1 MLSFN
6 FSRGLQD
13 QLFDWKYDSPHE
25 IQLHKFCNSFDEV
38 EINKKTER
46 TEVDH
51 QPRTVVESSSSSMIS
66 NNSQSLKV
74 FTIEKIQKF
83 SKVKDFSNRQD
94 VINKAALRKMRKY
107 YSDMF
112 KSANKK
118 LVRLRFC
125 NSKSSE
131 IMRAAKS
138 ILKNE
143 FGEEADIDELCY
155 YLIGIL
161 KIKSLWRIHW
171 NENIK
176 QEVNQY
182 LDWVRNYSKNKF
194 DKIFK
199 SESLKRLWANFKS
212 KACTDE
218 RFEYPI

>member
-13 QLFDWKYDSPHE
+13 QLLDCKYDSPHD
-25 IQLHKFCNSFDEV
+25 IQFNKFCNNFDEV

-46 TEVDH
+46 TEVYH
-51 QPRTVVESSSSSMIS
+51 QPRTKFESASPSMIS

-74 FTIEKIQKF
+74 FSIEKIPKF
-83 SKVKDFSNRQD
+83 LKVKDFSNRQD
-94 VINKAALRKMRKY
+94 VVNKAALRKMRKY

-131 IMRAAKS
+131 IIRAAKT

-161 KIKSLWRIHW
+161 KIKSL
-171 NENIK
+171 
-176 QEVNQY
+176 
-182 LDWVRNYSKNKF
+182 
-194 DKIFK
+194 
-199 SESLKRLWANFKS
+199 
-212 KACTDE
+212 
-218 RFEYPI
+218 